1 MLETGVAEK
10 WGIKSNSNLYII
22 MFHKNFINNNHQSNI
37 RWKMLGMSGL
47 FPFVCAEVSGWSTG
61 ILQKMEKR

>member
-10 WGIKSNSNLYII
+10 RGIKSNSNLYII

-47 FPFVCAEVSGWSTG
+47 FPFVCAEVSG
-61 ILQKMEKR
+61 